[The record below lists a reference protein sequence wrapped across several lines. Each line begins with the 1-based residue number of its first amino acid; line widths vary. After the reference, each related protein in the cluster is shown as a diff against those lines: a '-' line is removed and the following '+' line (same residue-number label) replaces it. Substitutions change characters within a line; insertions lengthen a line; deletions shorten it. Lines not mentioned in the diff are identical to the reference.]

1 MAVSDALDSGRA
13 EVLRALLRDVTR
25 RYDETESA
33 RDAKAL
39 AVEIR
44 DIMSELD
51 ELEPPVVEKPKTPLD
66 ELRAKREAR
75 KTG

>member
-1 MAVSDALDSGRA
+1 MAVSDALDSGRV
-13 EVLRALLRDVTR
+13 ELLRVLLRDVVR
-25 RYDETESA
+25 RYDEAEYA

-44 DIMSELD
+44 DIMAEID
-51 ELEPPVVEKPKTPLD
+51 ELEPPVVVKQKTPLD
-66 ELRAKREAR
+66 ELRAKRER

>member
-1 MAVSDALDSGRA
+1 MAVSDAVDSGRV
-13 EVLRALLRDVTR
+13 EVLKALLRDVTR

-44 DIMSELD
+44 EISAELD